1 MSGMQE
7 QVNSAMES
15 AREAAASVGE
25 RVTDFF
31 QGNPFTTPC
40 GRKIEMATDASTLA
54 TENWGLNMEICDFI
68 NNTAEGGRDAIRAI
82 RKRLHTQMSKN
93 NAIVMYT
100 LTVLETCVKN
110 CDMRFHELVCQKDFI
125 NELVRLIG
133 PKFEAPQVI
142 QERVLSLI
150 QSWNDAFRGEP
161 RLQGV
166 CQVYDE
172 LKTKGV
178 EFPMTD
184 FDSMAPILTPKRTV
198 FPSPVVS
205 QHHHQQQQHPTSAG
219 DAGVDAGLDLTPQQ
233 QQLQNAENYQ
243 FVDASHPVQPTPEQ
257 LEKLRKELDVV
268 NNNLKVL
275 REMLSELAPG
285 QENAD
290 DIALLVELHATCV
303 QMQLRVRELIRA
315 ISSEQVT
322 YELLVLN
329 DELNNVF
336 DKYDRYM
343 ANRSADVNKQN
354 NGQEAH
360 NEHAQCTTANLID
373 IEDSRPLSE
382 QMNALKTHDAAILNN
397 TTSTSTANQV
407 ESTYADNSV
416 RLDQTDAGLSKAA
429 FNKTTPISEREAA
442 EMAQWLEAN
451 ESSAQKCPEKEQKST
466 DPKTNDPDAGL

>member
-1 MSGMQE
+1 MQE

-40 GRKIEMATDASTLA
+40 GRKIEMATDASSLA

-68 NNTAEGGRDAIRAI
+68 NNTADGGRDAIRAI

-110 CDMRFHELVCQKDFI
+110 CDIRFHELVCQKDFI
-125 NELVRLIG
+125 NELVKLIG
-133 PKFEAPQVI
+133 PKFDAPQVI

-150 QSWNDAFRGEP
+150 QSWNDAFRGDP

-172 LKTKGV
+172 LKAKGV

-184 FDSMAPILTPKRTV
+184 FDTMAPIITPKRTV
-198 FPSPVVS
+198 FPAATTQPRQQVS
-205 QHHHQQQQHPTSAG
+205 STVGPAPAQTGMPNPGT
-219 DAGVDAGLDLTPQQ
+219 
-233 QQLQNAENYQ
+233 YR
-243 FVDASHPVQPTPEQ
+243 FVDPSHPVQPTPEQ

-285 QENAD
+285 KENPED
-290 DIALLVELHATCV
+290 MQLLTELHDTCV
-303 QMQLRVRELIRA
+303 QMQARIRDLIRA
-315 ISSEQVT
+315 IASDQVT

-329 DELNNVF
+329 DEFNNVF
-336 DKYDRYM
+336 EKYDRYM
-343 ANRSADVNKQN
+343 ANRTSEQVGAG
-354 NGQEAH
+354 GQS
-360 NEHAQCTTANLID
+360 TANLIE
-373 IEDSRPLSE
+373 IEDKPLS
-382 QMNALKTHDAAILNN
+382 QQLSALQTHDAA
-397 TTSTSTANQV
+397 TSHDNKKV
-407 ESTYADNSV
+407 ETTYAENST
-416 RLDQTDAGLSKAA
+416 RLDQTEAGLAKAA
-429 FNKTTPISEREAA
+429 FNKTAPISEREAA
-442 EMAQWLEAN
+442 EMAQWLEAQ
-451 ESSAQKCPEKEQKST
+451 EAKPAAKS
-466 DPKTNDPDAGL
+466 PDAGAADASDKGSTEPKVDQNAGL